1 MSFIIQVIILNFTL
15 FAVANGRICISE
27 CLADNLKEG
36 SSISLC
42 SVDSLRNQVCLLD
55 PGEVVTCVLIMTL
68 VACIFASFF
77 SGLMVYLLCHP
88 KRRKFFVL

>member
-1 MSFIIQVIILNFTL
+1 MFLNFAL

-27 CLADNLKEG
+27 CLADNLSEG

-42 SVDSLRNQVCLLD
+42 TVESLRNQVCLLD
-55 PGEVVTCVLIMTL
+55 PGEVVTCVLVMTL
-68 VACIFASFF
+68 IVCVFASFF

-88 KRRKFFVL
+88 KRSKFFVL